1 MDTIAMDTH
10 PLIAPLTGAAA
21 NVVTRQDPALPSSGG
36 RQIPAM
42 SDIPVRRGQAND
54 GENAVLRRSCEHPF
68 AAR

>member
-21 NVVTRQDPALPSSGG
+21 NVVTRQDPALPSSRG

-54 GENAVLRRSCEHPF
+54 GEKGLFAPACERPF